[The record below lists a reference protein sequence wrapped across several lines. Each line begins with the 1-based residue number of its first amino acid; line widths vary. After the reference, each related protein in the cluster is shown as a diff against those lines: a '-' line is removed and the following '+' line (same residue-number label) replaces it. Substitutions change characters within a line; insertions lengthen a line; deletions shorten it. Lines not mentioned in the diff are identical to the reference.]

1 MSDPYED
8 PIAQLAGI
16 GPTREKIF
24 NNLGVH
30 TVKDLLGILPRAYQL
45 REKHP
50 ISNLKPGMQAI
61 VVGTIMRLQTVGPV
75 KNQRLEI
82 VFKDGTGYL
91 KLVFFQLKPV
101 AYLMNLAPQ
110 TEITVMGS
118 VTSFNAMLQMTHPK
132 VALGDK
138 SAEFHGVWPIY
149 PELKNL
155 GPSDLSKAIGS
166 ALNYLRK
173 ARHCEEGKP
182 TRQSS
187 NVAQTPGLLRSAR
200 NDDFP
205 AEMLKQHNL
214 LPLLESYEAIHIPE
228 DMISSIDRHPAFRRM
243 AFEEL
248 YQLQLRLQK
257 HRAIQQQSQAP
268 TAPKIPAE
276 ALFKKILPFTPTG
289 AQVRV
294 INEIMGDL
302 SKPYPML
309 RLLQGDVGAGKTAVA
324 ASVAYHMSEAGYQTA
339 LMAPTEILAE
349 QHYQLFV
356 KLFSDKLVGRVQGSL
371 GAKERREVL
380 SRLKYG
386 ELKIIIG
393 THALISED
401 VEFSNL
407 GLCIIDEQ
415 HRFGVNQRTEL
426 RNKGKR
432 GLEVPHVLAMT
443 ATPIP
448 RSLAL
453 TAYGDF
459 ALSVL
464 DELPPGR
471 TPISTHILQGDQ
483 TTNVVMLV
491 EKCLRNQEQAYII
504 YPLVEES
511 EKIDLLDAQQA
522 FSQLEAR
529 FGSDNVAL
537 IHGRMPAAE
546 KDAAMQK
553 FSLGQAQILVSTT
566 VIEVGVD
573 VPNATCMIIVHP
585 ERFGLSQLHQLRGRV
600 GRGTRKSACYLLTN
614 QLFPS
619 EETYRRL
626 SIMEKSQ
633 NGFEIAAE
641 DLKIRGPGDF
651 LGTRQAGL
659 PIFHHCDLVKHA
671 DLIEPA
677 RELALLAP
685 VLKAG

>member
-1 MSDPYED
+1 MKDPYED
-8 PIAQLAGI
+8 PISKLTGI
-16 GPTREKIF
+16 GPAREKAF
-24 NNLGVH
+24 NNLGIH
-30 TVKDLLGILPRAYQL
+30 KVKDLLGILPKAYQL
-45 REKHP
+45 REKQP
-50 ISNLKPGMQAI
+50 ISHLKPGMHAL
-61 VVGTIMRLQTVGPV
+61 VVGTIMRIQTIGPP
-75 KNQRLEI
+75 KSQRLEI
-82 VFKDGTGYL
+82 MFKDGTGYL

-101 AYLMNLAPQ
+101 AYLMNLPPQ
-110 TEITVMGS
+110 TELTVMGL
-118 VTSFNAMLQMTHPK
+118 VTSFNAMLQIAHPK

-138 SAEFHGVWPIY
+138 TESFHGVWPIY

-155 GPSDLSKAIGS
+155 GPADLSKGLES

-173 ARHCEEGKP
+173 NP
-182 TRQSS
+182 TKEPFDLD
-187 NVAQTPGLLRSAR
+187 NLTKL
-200 NDDFP
+200 
-205 AEMLKQHNL
+205 NL
-214 LPLLESYEAIHIPE
+214 LPLLESYEAIHNPQDIIT
-228 DMISSIDRHPAFRRM
+228 DLDHHPAFRRM

-257 HRAIQQQSQAP
+257 HRKIQQQSQAP
-268 TAPKIPAE
+268 IAPKMPATH
-276 ALFKKILPFTPTG
+276 LFKQILPFTPTN

-294 INEIMGDL
+294 IDEIISDL

-324 ASVAYHMSEAGYQTA
+324 ASVAHHMAGAGYQTA

-349 QHYQLFV
+349 QHYQLFL
-356 KLFSDKLVGRVQGSL
+356 KLFGQSAIGRLQGSL

-380 SRLKYG
+380 SRLKSG
-386 ELKIIIG
+386 EIKIIIG

-401 VEFSNL
+401 VEFSKL

-459 ALSVL
+459 ALSIL

-471 TPISTHILQGDQ
+471 TPISTHILQGDP
-483 TTNVVMLV
+483 TLNVLMLA
-491 EKCLRNQEQAYII
+491 EKCLRNGEQAYII

-522 FSQLEAR
+522 FAQLEAR
-529 FGSDNVAL
+529 FGSDQVAL
-537 IHGRMPAAE
+537 IHGRMSAAE
-546 KDAAMQK
+546 KDAAMQRFASGK
-553 FSLGQAQILVSTT
+553 AQLLVSTT

-573 VPNATCMIIVHP
+573 VPNATCMMIIHP

-600 GRGTRKSACYLLTN
+600 GRGQKKSACYLLTN

-626 SIMEKSQ
+626 AIMEKSQ

-677 RELALLAP
+677 RELATAA
-685 VLKAG
+685 VN

>member
-1 MSDPYED
+1 MSDPYQD
-8 PIAQLAGI
+8 PIGKLTGI
-16 GPTREKIF
+16 GPAREKAF

-30 TVKDLLGILPRAYQL
+30 TVKDLLGILPRTYQL
-45 REKHP
+45 REKHL
-50 ISNLKPGMQAI
+50 ISSLKPGMQAL
-61 VVGTIMRLQTVGPV
+61 VVGTIMRMQTVGPP
-75 KNQRLEI
+75 KSQRLEI
-82 VFKDGTGYL
+82 MFKDGTAYL
-91 KLVFFQLKPV
+91 KLVFFQLRPV
-101 AYLMNLAPQ
+101 AYLQALAPQ
-110 TEITVMGS
+110 TELTVMGS
-118 VTSFNAMLQMTHPK
+118 ITSFNSMLQMTHPK

-138 SAEFHGVWPIY
+138 TQEMHGVWPIY

-155 GPSDLSKAIGS
+155 GPSDLTKAIES
-166 ALNYLRK
+166 ALGYVRK
-173 ARHCEEGKP
+173 SCTE
-182 TRQSS
+182 S
-187 NVAQTPGLLRSAR
+187 L
-200 NDDFP
+200 P
-205 AEMLKQHNL
+205 AEFLKQHNL
-214 LPLLESYEAIHIPE
+214 LSLLESYELIHRPE
-228 DMISSIDRHPAFRRM
+228 DLITDTDHHPAFRRL

-248 YQLQLRLQK
+248 YQLQVRLAK
-257 HRAIQQQSQAP
+257 HRQIQQQSKAP
-268 TAPKIPAE
+268 VVSPVSAE
-276 ALFKKILPFTPTG
+276 ILFKKILPFTPTK
-289 AQVRV
+289 AQIRV
-294 INEIMGDL
+294 INEILSDL
-302 SKPYPML
+302 SQPHPML

-324 ASVAYHMSEAGYQTA
+324 ASAAYHMSGSNYQTA

-349 QHYQLFV
+349 QHYQLFT
-356 KLFSDKLVGRVQGSL
+356 KLFGSSLVARLQGSL

-380 SRLKYG
+380 RRLKTG
-386 ELKIIIG
+386 EAKIAIG

-432 GLEVPHVLAMT
+432 GLQVPHVLAMT

-459 ALSVL
+459 SLSVL

-471 TPISTHILQGDQ
+471 TPISTHILQGDPTQ
-483 TTNVVMLV
+483 NMLMLAD
-491 EKCLRNQEQAYII
+491 KCLRSSEQAYII

-511 EKIDLLDAQQA
+511 EKIDLLDAQQG
-522 FSQLEAR
+522 FSGLEGR
-529 FGSDNVAL
+529 FGSEKVAL
-537 IHGRMPAAE
+537 IHGRMTAAE
-546 KDAAMQK
+546 KDAAMQR
-553 FSLGQAQILVSTT
+553 FMLGQAQLLVSTT

-573 VPNATCMIIVHP
+573 VPNASCMMIIHP

-600 GRGTRKSACYLLTN
+600 GRGSKKSACYLLTN

-626 SIMEKSQ
+626 AIMEKSQ

-677 RELALLAP
+677 RELAITSSAR
-685 VLKAG
+685 

>member
-1 MSDPYED
+1 MNSDPYAE
-8 PIAQLAGI
+8 PIGKLPGI
-16 GPTREKIF
+16 GPAREKAFQTLGIF
-24 NNLGVH
+24 KI
-30 TVKDLLGILPRAYQL
+30 KDLLGILPRAYQL
-45 REKHP
+45 REKYP
-50 ISNLKPGMQAI
+50 ISSLKPGMQAL
-61 VVGTIMRLQTVGPV
+61 VVGNILRIQTLGGF
-75 KNQRLEI
+75 KQQRLEI
-82 VFKDGTGYL
+82 MLKDPTGYL
-91 KLVFFQLKPV
+91 KLVFFQTKPV
-101 AYLMNLAPQ
+101 GYLMKAEPGTQ
-110 TEITVMGS
+110 ITVMGAI
-118 VTSFNAMLQMTHPK
+118 TSFNAMLQMAHPK

-138 SAEFHGVWPIY
+138 AEQFKGVWPIY

-155 GPSDLSKAIGS
+155 NNHDLYRAIEAALDYIKTNPLHDLPSEL
-166 ALNYLRK
+166 LNRL
-173 ARHCEEGKP
+173 
-182 TRQSS
+182 
-187 NVAQTPGLLRSAR
+187 
-200 NDDFP
+200 
-205 AEMLKQHNL
+205 NL
-214 LPLLESYEAIHIPE
+214 LPLLESYQSIHAPLEPILDLE
-228 DMISSIDRHPAFRRM
+228 KHPAFRRM

-248 YQLQLRLQK
+248 YELQVRLQK
-257 HRAIQQQSQAP
+257 HRQIQQQSQAP
-268 TAPKIPAE
+268 VIAKQSAN
-276 ALFKKILPFTPTG
+276 ALFTQLFSFKPTG
-289 AQVRV
+289 AQLRT
-294 INEIMGDL
+294 IDEIIGDL

-324 ASVAYHMSEAGYQTA
+324 ACVAQHLAGAGYQTA
-339 LMAPTEILAE
+339 IMAPTEILAE
-349 QHYQLFV
+349 QHYQLFT
-356 KLFSDKLVGRVQGSL
+356 KLFAPNLVGRLMGSL
-371 GAKERREVL
+371 GAPERRKVL
-380 SRLKYG
+380 EQLASG
-386 ELKIIIG
+386 EIKIIIG

-401 VEFSNL
+401 VHFHNL

-432 GLEVPHVLAMT
+432 GNSVPHVLAMT

-471 TPISTHILQGDQ
+471 TPISTHILQGDP
-483 TTNVVMLV
+483 TSNVMMLA

-511 EKIDLLDAQQA
+511 EKLDLLDAEQA
-522 FSQLEAR
+522 FAQLQTR
-529 FGSDNVAL
+529 FGAAHIAL
-537 IHGRMPAAE
+537 IHGRMSAAE
-546 KDAAMQK
+546 KDAAMLR
-553 FSLGQAQILVSTT
+553 FSSAGAQLLVSTT
-566 VIEVGVD
+566 VIEVGVN
-573 VPNATCMIIVHP
+573 VPNATCMMVIHP

-600 GRGTRKSACYLLTN
+600 GRGDRKSACYLLTN

-677 RELALLAP
+677 RELAISQAI
-685 VLKAG
+685 

>member
-1 MSDPYED
+1 MSNPYED
-8 PIAQLAGI
+8 PIGKLTGI
-16 GPTREKIF
+16 GPAREKAF
-24 NNLGVH
+24 KSLGVH
-30 TVKDLLGILPRAYQL
+30 TIKDLLGILPRAYQL
-45 REKHP
+45 REKRP
-50 ISNLKPGMQAI
+50 ISELKPGMNGL
-61 VVGTIMRLQTVGPV
+61 VVGTIMRLQTVGPP
-75 KNQRLEI
+75 KSQRLEI
-82 VFKDGTGYL
+82 MFKDGSGYL
-91 KLVFFQLKPV
+91 KLVFFQLRPV
-101 AYLMNLAPQ
+101 SYLMNLPPQ
-110 TEITVMGS
+110 TQITVMGL
-118 VTSFNAMLQMTHPK
+118 VTSFNAMLQMAHPK

-138 SAEFHGVWPIY
+138 SADFHGVWPIY
-149 PELKNL
+149 TELKNL
-155 GPSDLSKAIGS
+155 GPADLSKGIES
-166 ALNYLRK
+166 ALSHIHK
-173 ARHCEEGKP
+173 SAPQEPFP
-182 TRQSS
+182 TEILQ
-187 NVAQTPGLLRSAR
+187 QL
-200 NDDFP
+200 
-205 AEMLKQHNL
+205 NL
-214 LPLLESYEAIHIPE
+214 LPLLESYEAIHRPDDVIT
-228 DMISSIDRHPAFRRM
+228 DLDKHPAFRRM

-257 HRAIQQQSQAP
+257 HRKTQQQSQAP
-268 TAPKIPAE
+268 VAPRIPAD
-276 ALFKKILPFTPTG
+276 ALFKKILPFTPTQ

-294 INEIMGDL
+294 INEIIGDL
-302 SKPYPML
+302 NKPYPML

-324 ASVAYHMSEAGYQTA
+324 ASVACHLSEAGYQTA

-356 KLFSDKLVGRVQGSL
+356 KLFGSQLVGRLQGSL
-371 GAKERREVL
+371 GTKERRDVL
-380 SRLKYG
+380 ARLQSG
-386 ELKIIIG
+386 EIKIILG
-393 THALISED
+393 THALISDD
-401 VEFSNL
+401 VEFHKL

-471 TPISTHILQGDQ
+471 TPISTHILQGDP
-483 TTNVVMLV
+483 TLNVMMLA
-491 EKCLRNQEQAYII
+491 EKCLRNQDQAYII

-522 FSQLEAR
+522 FAQLEAR
-529 FGSDNVAL
+529 FGSLTVGL

-546 KDAAMQK
+546 KDATMQR
-553 FSLGQAQILVSTT
+553 FSSGQAQILVSTT

-600 GRGTRKSACYLLTN
+600 GRGSKKSACYLLTD

-651 LGTRQAGL
+651 LGTRQSGL

-677 RELALLAP
+677 RELANSSLF
-685 VLKAG
+685 

>member
-1 MSDPYED
+1 MNPYRD
-8 PIAQLAGI
+8 PIGKLTGI
-16 GPTREKIF
+16 GPAREKAL
-24 NNLGVH
+24 NNLGIH
-30 TVKDLLGILPRAYQL
+30 TVKDLLGILPRTYQL

-50 ISNLKPGMQAI
+50 ICDLKPGMQAL
-61 VVGTIMRLQTVGPV
+61 VVGVILRLQTVGPP

-82 VFKDGTGYL
+82 MFKDGTGYL

-101 AYLMNLAPQ
+101 AYLQTLAPQ
-110 TEITVMGS
+110 TELTLMGTVS
-118 VTSFNAMLQMTHPK
+118 SFNGMLQMTHPK
-132 VALGDK
+132 IAMGNQT
-138 SAEFHGVWPIY
+138 ENMQGVWPIY

-155 GPSDLSKAIGS
+155 GPADLNKAIDS
-166 ALNYLRK
+166 ALNYIRK
-173 ARHCEEGKP
+173 IKSDTE
-182 TRQSS
+182 
-187 NVAQTPGLLRSAR
+187 LSAE
-200 NDDFP
+200 F
-205 AEMLKQHNL
+205 LKQHHL
-214 LPLLESYEAIHIPE
+214 LPLLESYEVIHQPE
-228 DMISSIDRHPAFRRM
+228 EFITQTETHPAFRRM

-248 YQLQLRLQK
+248 YELQLRLQK
-257 HRAIQQQSQAP
+257 HRQIQQQLQAP
-268 TAPKIPAE
+268 VIFPISAE
-276 ALFKKILPFTPTG
+276 ILFKKVMPFTATQ
-289 AQVRV
+289 AQLRV
-294 INEIMGDL
+294 IHEIIGDL
-302 SKPYPML
+302 SQSHPML

-324 ASVAYHMSEAGYQTA
+324 ASIAHHVSQAGYQTA

-349 QHYQLFV
+349 QHYQLFK
-356 KLFSDKLVGRVQGSL
+356 KLFGDSFVARLQGSL

-380 SRLKYG
+380 RRLQTNDA
-386 ELKIIIG
+386 KIAIG

-432 GLEVPHVLAMT
+432 GLQIPHVLAMT

-459 ALSVL
+459 TLSVL

-471 TPISTHILQGDQ
+471 TPISTHILQGDPTQ
-483 TTNVVMLV
+483 NMLLLAH
-491 EKCLRNQEQAYII
+491 KCLRNQEQAYII

-511 EKIDLLDAQQA
+511 EKIDLLNAQQG
-522 FSQLEAR
+522 FTQLQSL
-529 FGSDNVAL
+529 FGPTQVAL
-537 IHGRMPAAE
+537 IHGRMSAAE
-546 KDAAMQK
+546 KDAAMQR
-553 FSLGQAQILVSTT
+553 FISGNAQFLVSTT

-573 VPNATCMIIVHP
+573 VPNASCMIIIHP

-600 GRGTRKSACYLLTN
+600 GRGPKKSACYLLTP
-614 QLFPS
+614 QLYPS
-619 EETYRRL
+619 DETYRRL

-677 RELALLAP
+677 RELAMDP
-685 VLKAG
+685 NRST